1 VNYVWATWSKLSIL
15 LDNGLSFLMDFKGRN
30 VLITGGGNGIGA
42 ATANKFS
49 GYGANVIV
57 TDWDKAAAESVA
69 KEIVDSGGIALGLK
83 LDVTKIED
91 WKAAAVSIHAAYGK
105 VNVVLG

>member
-1 VNYVWATWSKLSIL
+1 
-15 LDNGLSFLMDFKGRN
+15 MDFKGRN

-91 WKAAAVSIHAAYGK
+91 WKAAESAKHELEEMQRKDKKLRESASKK
-105 VNVVLG
+105 VQSS